1 LTQIKRA
8 MAKRQRTTLMPV
20 NVLRR
25 LPGLNQAV
33 KHRHGSCLVAAA
45 KSDKETSDEGNGF

>member
-1 LTQIKRA
+1 